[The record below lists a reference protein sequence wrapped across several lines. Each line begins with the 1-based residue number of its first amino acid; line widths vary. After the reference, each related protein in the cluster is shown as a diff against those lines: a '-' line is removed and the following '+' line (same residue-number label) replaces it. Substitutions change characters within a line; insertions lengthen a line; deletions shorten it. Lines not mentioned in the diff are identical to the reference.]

1 MGTIYIGGKLSEMDF
16 IKDDFIGMI
25 QFIET
30 RKKGECTNRG
40 KRDPADFPLRIC
52 FTRIR
57 TGILQSAS
65 LEKPNHT
72 THTNLA
78 CTSITGK
85 YLWRF
90 LENTVAVRVWT
101 R

>member
-1 MGTIYIGGKLSEMDF
+1 MDIEEIQPLQILPKYQSPPKKKEWGTIYIGGKLSEMDF
-16 IKDDFIGMI
+16 IEDDFIGMI

-30 RKKGECTNRG
+30 RKKSECTNRG

-65 LEKPNHT
+65 L
-72 THTNLA
+72 
-78 CTSITGK
+78 
-85 YLWRF
+85 
-90 LENTVAVRVWT
+90 
-101 R
+101 